1 MAFKLRRKL
10 IHFYVKIVRAEGTP
24 TYIARGWALGMFIG
38 CVIPMS
44 AQLLISI
51 PLSFVLRCSKIGAT
65 LGTFITNPV
74 TVLFIYPALCLV
86 GNKIIGGS
94 LSWEATQQAAR
105 DLVKLDVSGF
115 LHLGGDLIASFFV
128 GGFLLAAVCT
138 PLTYFGVYHLVLR
151 YRRIKAALKAKRRET
166 HAAAA
171 AAAAAATKE

>member
-1 MAFKLRRKL
+1 MAFNLRRKL

-74 TVLFIYPALCLV
+74 TVIFIYPAQCWV

-94 LSWEATQQAAR
+94 LTWEATKKAAH
-105 DLVKLDVSGF
+105 DLMKLDISGF

-151 YRRIKAALKAKRRET
+151 YRRIKEALKAKRREKI
-166 HAAAA
+166 
-171 AAAAAATKE
+171 AATAEKEKDKAV

>member
-74 TVLFIYPALCLV
+74 TVLFIYPAQCWV

-151 YRRIKAALKAKRRET
+151 YRRIKEALKAKRREK

-171 AAAAAATKE
+171 AAKKE